1 MPRAGSSKCN
11 DSREEE
17 HESKTAG
24 ESPTD
29 TKRDEKIKK
38 APISNFWRILSFGDR
53 ADHLVLLVALAAA
66 LASGVELPLSNIIFG
81 RLVGK
86 FNEYFIPGTA
96 VTEKQFKHFVSQ
108 NALFF
113 VYLFVAKFVLT
124 YIATVGTWTST
135 WQRSTDCYSSASGQ

>member
-1 MPRAGSSKCN
+1 MPQAGYGKRN
-11 DSREEE
+11 DAREEK

-24 ESPTD
+24 ESPKD

-66 LASGVELPLSNIIFG
+66 LASGIELPLSNIIFG

-96 VTEKQFKHFVSQ
+96 VTERQFKHSVSQ

-113 VYLFVAKFVLT
+113 VYLFVAKCFLT

-135 WQRSTDCYSSASGQ
+135 WLRSTDCYSSALGQ